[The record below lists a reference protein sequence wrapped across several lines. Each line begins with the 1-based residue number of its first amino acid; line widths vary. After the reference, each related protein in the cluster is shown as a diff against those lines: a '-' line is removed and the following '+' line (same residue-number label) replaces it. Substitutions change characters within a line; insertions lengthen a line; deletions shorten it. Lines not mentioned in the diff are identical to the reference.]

1 MMAVMGQQED
11 NRGQQEDNRRTTED
25 NRGQGQDREVKR
37 EDRDG
42 DMLGTKQEET
52 DINST

>member
-1 MMAVMGQQED
+1 MMVVMGQQED
-11 NRGQQEDNRRTTED
+11 NRER
-25 NRGQGQDREVKR
+25 GQDREVKR

-42 DMLGTKQEET
+42 DMTRTKQEET